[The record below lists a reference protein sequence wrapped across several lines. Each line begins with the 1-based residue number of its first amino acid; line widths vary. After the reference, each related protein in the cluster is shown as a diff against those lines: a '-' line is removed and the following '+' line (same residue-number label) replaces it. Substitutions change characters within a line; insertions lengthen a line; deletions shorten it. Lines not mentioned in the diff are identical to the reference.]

1 MNFGNDQK
9 IESVNQST
17 IVQAKGDINFNGI
30 TAETAIEICKY
41 VVKGELAVYTQ
52 DARVEAEKRLL
63 DISKKNNR
71 PDNFIKGRFI
81 ISFQRACNS
90 DGIK

>member
-30 TAETAIEICKY
+30 TAETAMEICKY
-41 VVKGELAVYTQ
+41 VVKAELAVYTQ
-52 DARVEAEKRLL
+52 DARVEAEKRLS
-63 DISKKNNR
+63 DISENNR
-71 PDNFIKGRFI
+71 PNNFIKGRFI
-81 ISFQRACNS
+81 TSFQRACNS

>member
-30 TAETAIEICKY
+30 TAETAMEICKY
-41 VVKGELAVYTQ
+41 VVYSGCKG
-52 DARVEAEKRLL
+52 RGREK
-63 DISKKNNR
+63 IIGHIGKNNR

-81 ISFQRACNS
+81 TSFQRACNS

>member
-30 TAETAIEICKY
+30 TAETAMEICKY
-41 VVKGELAVYTQ
+41 VVKAELAVYTQ
-52 DARVEAEKRLL
+52 DARA
-63 DISKKNNR
+63 
-71 PDNFIKGRFI
+71 
-81 ISFQRACNS
+81 
-90 DGIK
+90 